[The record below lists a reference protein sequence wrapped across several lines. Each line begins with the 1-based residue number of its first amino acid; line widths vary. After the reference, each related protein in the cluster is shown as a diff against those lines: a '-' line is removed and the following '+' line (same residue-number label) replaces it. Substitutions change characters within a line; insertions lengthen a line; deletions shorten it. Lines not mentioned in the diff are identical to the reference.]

1 MLSRLMT
8 IREQLLLLGVAGAIL
23 LGSGILVWRATRSP
37 APTLPPPRPAGVAT
51 TTAAG
56 PAPVVAT
63 TPAAVVAPSAQPVTV
78 ATPPAPPERIAVGI
92 LGAVKKEGLY
102 HFDQGARVRDLLAA
116 AGGTLEDSDLSD
128 INRTALLIDETTLL
142 VPRLIRQGK
151 QAFSDP
157 PVTYNPRPY
166 TRSTWYQFN
175 KQTQEP
181 EPLGATSPDNNGPA
195 VPKAQSG
202 GLIDLNTATQAELE
216 SLPGIG
222 PATAQKIIAY
232 RQSTPFQTIED
243 LEKVSGIGPAKMNA
257 VRGLV
262 KVK

>member
-23 LGSGILVWRATRSP
+23 LGSGVLVWRATRSP
-37 APTLPPPRPAGVAT
+37 APALPPPKPAEAGAQT
-51 TTAAG
+51 TPVTPTPVLAPAAAL
-56 PAPVVAT
+56 PAP
-63 TPAAVVAPSAQPVTV
+63 PAAAPAQK
-78 ATPPAPPERIAVGI
+78 APAPPERIAVGI
-92 LGAVKKEGLY
+92 LGAVNKEGLY
-102 HFDQGARVRDLLAA
+102 YFDQGARVRDLLAA

-195 VPKAQSG
+195 VPKAQTG

-232 RQSTPFQTIED
+232 RQSAPFQTIED

-262 KVK
+262 TVK

>member
-1 MLSRLMT
+1 MMSRLLT

-23 LGSGILVWRATRSP
+23 LGSGVLVWRATRSP
-37 APTLPPPRPAGVAT
+37 APTLPPPKPVAQTAPGVK
-51 TTAAG
+51 
-56 PAPVVAT
+56 PAT
-63 TPAAVVAPSAQPVTV
+63 TPAVTPAVPSPV
-78 ATPPAPPERIAVGI
+78 PPATAPTPKAPERIAVGI

-102 HFDQGARVRDLLAA
+102 HFEQGARVRDLLAA

-128 INRTALLIDETTLL
+128 INRTALLVDETTLL
-142 VPRLIRQGK
+142 VPRLIRDGK
-151 QAFSDP
+151 QAYSDP

-175 KQTQEP
+175 KQTQQP

-216 SLPGIG
+216 GLPGIG

-232 RQSTPFQTIED
+232 RQTAPFQTIED

-262 KVK
+262 TVK